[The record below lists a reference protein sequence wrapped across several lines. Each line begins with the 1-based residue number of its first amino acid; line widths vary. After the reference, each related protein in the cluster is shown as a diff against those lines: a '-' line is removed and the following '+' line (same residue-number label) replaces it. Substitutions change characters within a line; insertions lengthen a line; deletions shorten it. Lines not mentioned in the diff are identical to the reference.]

1 MVEAQFVGAGSAA
14 GAMTKDAI
22 FGRRRRPFETKGRPL
37 RRGVFAGEAEDC
49 RPRPMRRP
57 SQERCRL
64 WENSRFARR
73 RARSEPIF
81 AIGCLLI
88 AQNGPKLRENWI
100 ARLGIQVYT
109 QSA

>member
-57 SQERCRL
+57 SQERWL
-64 WENSRFARR
+64 LDNVAHSR
-73 RARSEPIF
+73 RAR
-81 AIGCLLI
+81 A
-88 AQNGPKLRENWI
+88 AHAN
-100 ARLGIQVYT
+100 
-109 QSA
+109 